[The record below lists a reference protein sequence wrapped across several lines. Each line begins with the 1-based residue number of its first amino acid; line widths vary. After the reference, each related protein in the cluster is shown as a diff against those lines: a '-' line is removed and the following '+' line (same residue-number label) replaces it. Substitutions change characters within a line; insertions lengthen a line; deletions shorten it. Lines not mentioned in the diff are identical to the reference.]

1 MKKLTKYILITITG
15 SLLIT
20 SCSKEKPSLVYF
32 PDMYYPVAYD
42 PYQEAVV
49 AYGEQ
54 GTTVP
59 LFANQGGRTALAPVP
74 GTISQNSDG
83 VLPMDLPNTP
93 QGYEASKLIKVSP
106 LNPANREK
114 DLARGKDLY
123 NKTCSACH
131 GTAGDGQ
138 GNIVQSGAYSG
149 VPAYKDRSYI
159 TVGSVYYV
167 LEHGRNAMGSY
178 AGQLLPGDR
187 WRVAEYVINEFG
199 AKQAPSESTAAPQ
212 QVASPG
218 STTKTA
224 EK

>member
-1 MKKLTKYILITITG
+1 MKKLTKYILIAITG
-15 SLLIT
+15 SFLIT

-54 GTTVP
+54 GSTVP
-59 LFANQGGRTALAPVP
+59 LFANQGGGTALAPVP

-83 VLPMDLPNTP
+83 VLPMDLPNTAE
-93 QGYEASKLIKVSP
+93 GYEASKLIKVSP
-106 LNPANREK
+106 LNPANRAK

-199 AKQAPSESTAAPQ
+199 AKQAPSENTASQ
-212 QVASPG
+212 QVASSG

>member
-1 MKKLTKYILITITG
+1 MKKLIKYILITIG
-15 SLLIT
+15 VSFVIT
-20 SCSKEKPSLVYF
+20 SCSKKKPSLVYF

-54 GTTVP
+54 SSTVP
-59 LFANQGGRTALAPVP
+59 LFANQDGRTALSPVP

-83 VLPMDLPNTP
+83 VLPMDLPNTAE
-93 QGYEASKLIKVSP
+93 GYEASKLIKISP
-106 LNPANREK
+106 LNPANRVK
-114 DLARGKDLY
+114 DLARGKDLF
-123 NKTCSACH
+123 NKTCAACH
-131 GTAGDGQ
+131 GTSGDGQ

-149 VPAYKDRSYI
+149 VPAYKDRAYI

-167 LEHGRNAMGSY
+167 IEHGRNAMGSY

-199 AKQAPSESTAAPQ
+199 VKQTPSENASSQVASSESTTQ
-212 QVASPG
+212 NNV
-218 STTKTA
+218 K
-224 EK
+224 

>member
-1 MKKLTKYILITITG
+1 MKKLTKYILIAVTG
-15 SLLIT
+15 SLIIA
-20 SCSKEKPSLVYF
+20 SCSKKQPSIVYF

-54 GTTVP
+54 STTVP
-59 LFANQGGRTALAPVP
+59 LFSKQSGATALAPVP
-74 GTISQNSDG
+74 GSISRNPEG
-83 VLPMDLPNTP
+83 VLPMELPNTP
-93 QGYEASKLIKVSP
+93 EGYDASKQILKSP
-106 LNPANREK
+106 LNPDNREK

-123 NKTCSACH
+123 AKTCSACH

-149 VPAYKDRSYI
+149 VPNYKDRVI

-167 LEHGRNAMGSY
+167 IEHGRNAMGSY

-187 WRVAEYVINEFG
+187 WRVAEYVINEFKG
-199 AKQAPSESTAAPQ
+199 GQQAPKTEQSTEQ
-212 QVASPG
+212 
-218 STTKTA
+218 K
-224 EK
+224 